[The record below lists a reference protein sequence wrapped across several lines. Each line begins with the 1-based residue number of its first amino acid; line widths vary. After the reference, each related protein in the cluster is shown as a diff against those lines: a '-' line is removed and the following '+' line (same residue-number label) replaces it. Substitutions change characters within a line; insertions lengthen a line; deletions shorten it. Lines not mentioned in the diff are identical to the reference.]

1 MSGSKQTPAPK
12 SQETRAMKVARLNEA
27 CQSLALLADEMVVL
41 LSTHDELNW
50 AQVYANF
57 ARKLRQA
64 RTDKHR
70 LSAVHYIFGIY
81 GGMGSWNDFYL
92 KALGEAEERRSSLG
106 HYIFSRAK
114 DLETD
119 IQTGVQ
125 EPTPWSKVIT
135 WLRKE
140 S

>member
-1 MSGSKQTPAPK
+1 
-12 SQETRAMKVARLNEA
+12 MKIARLNEA
-27 CQSLALLADEMVVL
+27 CQSLAILADEMVVL
-41 LSTHDELNW
+41 LSTHNELNW

-70 LSAVHYIFGIY
+70 LAAVRYIFGIY

-106 HYIFSRAK
+106 HHIYSRAK

-119 IQTGVQ
+119 IRTGIQ
-125 EPTPWSKVIT
+125 EPTPWARVLN